1 MRIGL
6 LFVAGT
12 VACVFS
18 AGRSA
23 DGRVDVRQIEI
34 HSAWQG
40 WGSEK
45 TDVVIRRLADG
56 RYLSGSEAIPK
67 RLVNDLVLAMREPVV
82 RAPELRNCGIT
93 AAWLRANAASALRQA
108 SRPLPPRAS
117 ETAEFMSNFQNPT
130 RMSEIVAETFCGRLS
145 ELRRSQL
152 IARSARSN
160 GRSGWSRRESRYAA
174 HLNASATPA
183 PMRAES
189 AHSDSTPSCNG

>member
-108 SRPLPPRAS
+108 SRPLPPR
-117 ETAEFMSNFQNPT
+117 
-130 RMSEIVAETFCGRLS
+130 G
-145 ELRRSQL
+145 LR
-152 IARSARSN
+152 N
-160 GRSGWSRRESRYAA
+160 SGVS
-174 HLNASATPA
+174 
-183 PMRAES
+183 
-189 AHSDSTPSCNG
+189 